1 MSIIGTDYQ
10 VVSYDKN
17 SLNDN
22 KKETQ
27 EPSLFLT
34 KITFT
39 FSEYVFVSRKGL
51 HTMLILKLYVWK
63 KNYEKSSA

>member
-1 MSIIGTDYQ
+1 MSIIGRDYQ

-51 HTMLILKLYVWK
+51 HTMLILKLYV
-63 KNYEKSSA
+63 